1 MLPTIKP
8 GDLLLIKPSQS
19 YNQKITTNEIM
30 VFIRDKHIICHRV
43 LYNFYIGRLKYYL
56 EKEDNNLFA
65 WIIRSNKIL
74 GIVAEI
80 DGNAE
85 ISPLSKKINGNNT
98 FLKAIVFG
106 LYGKIFIGFGKRND
120 RIRQYNKS

>member
-8 GDLLLIKPSQS
+8 GDLLLIKPLQS
-19 YNQKITTNEIM
+19 YNQKIATNEIV
-30 VFIRDKHIICHRV
+30 VFKRDEHIICHRV
-43 LYNFYIGRLKYYL
+43 LYNFHIVRLKYYL
-56 EKEDNNLFA
+56 EKGDNNLFA

-80 DGNAE
+80 DGNTE
-85 ISPLSKKINGNNT
+85 ISPLSKRINRNNT

-106 LYGKIFIGFGKRND
+106 LYGKIFGRSGK
-120 RIRQYNKS
+120 